1 MGRNRQPRCFAAA
14 LSDGRTGLGV
24 NWTDNMSTYYY
35 RERSAFSFAPRNRIT
50 YAVQRLILANVLV
63 FAAQLMV
70 SIPIGN
76 AYILGGVAAEWLS
89 FRGDMV
95 LRGAIWQPFT
105 YMFLHADLS
114 HLFWNMLGLYFFG
127 PDVER
132 VLGTRQFFRFYVLCG
147 ALGVFASILPALVG
161 LPSGPIVGA
170 SGATL
175 GVLVACAVAYPEKE
189 AFFLP
194 LPFPLNIRVLVLIF
208 VVLSLVQSGS
218 GVSVATHLGG
228 ITVGFVYMK
237 AAPRIRDWLEA
248 WQKKRPQSK
257 DHLDVLGEAVEK
269 IFKFEDEKRRR
280 K

>member
-1 MGRNRQPRCFAAA
+1 M
-14 LSDGRTGLGV
+14 SDGRKGLAV

-63 FAAQLMV
+63 FAVQLLV
-70 SIPIGN
+70 SIPLGS
-76 AYILGGVAAEWLS
+76 AGVLGGVAGRWLS
-89 FRGDMV
+89 FQGDWV
-95 LRGAIWQPFT
+95 LRGAVWQPFT

-132 VLGTRQFFRFYVLCG
+132 VLSTRQFFRFYVLCG
-147 ALGVFASILPALVG
+147 ALGVFASLLPALAG
-161 LPSGPIVGA
+161 LPSGPVVGA

-189 AFFLP
+189 TFYLP
-194 LPFPLNIRVLVLIF
+194 FPFPLNIRVLVLIF
-208 VVLSLVQSGS
+208 IVMSLVQSGS
-218 GVSVATHLGG
+218 GVSASTHLGG
-228 ITVGFVYMK
+228 IAVGFVYMK
-237 AAPRIRDWLEA
+237 FAPRIRDWLET
-248 WQKKRPQSK
+248 WQKKRPQPK
-257 DHLDVLGEAVEK
+257 DHLDALGEAVDN